1 MKNQKEKLRR
11 IIEMAVEKKLR
22 ESSTKISNEQEL
34 EDAIEI
40 MDSIFQSLEWQKNNL
55 EHRGTFDNRVLRD
68 LGNHLLDFSERY
80 E

>member
-40 MDSIFQSLEWQKNNL
+40 MDSLFQTLERQKAQL
-55 EHRGTFDNRVLRD
+55 EYRGTFDNRVLRD